1 MLQRQTISLPLAQ
14 GVDTKTDEKQVEAGK
29 LLELENAVFTK
40 TKSIQKRRGNTVIG
54 NGVAGSGS
62 TVISGGIGLAS
73 YKDELLIS
81 DGSRFYSYDQSNNNW
96 VDKSSYTPV
105 RVSEFSVI
113 KDIYS
118 QKAPDGSTHSSG
130 LQLYAWDDSQSTNTI
145 RYSVIDGNTNQSILS
160 SQLLASN
167 ASRPRVLAVENG
179 FVVYWVDATNPAAPV
194 LKLANVLASA
204 PLSAPAV
211 YTLTSSGVS
220 FDALDPSP
228 FYTIYDACLI
238 QGSVQ
243 PFIVVA
249 FNNSNGGMTVR
260 AYNYS
265 SPTTPVA
272 GVTQATNLPSA
283 LALTV
288 FNNNLDPLSGNP
300 CGPVVL
306 YKDAADDV
314 SYAPLNPDLTLAD
327 GVGVLF
333 NSPDAIQLTG
343 CSRSDG
349 PGFVAYASIA
359 GIGGNED
366 VAQCFVTD
374 NYNILPANLTFQV
387 NGLLWG
393 RAFKVNGMPYVPVS
407 YYSPAS
413 PLLSTGSV
421 ARQSAV
427 FLLDEDARIIA
438 RSLVDTATNRDVSS
452 GGSFY
457 GVGIILP
464 DAVQFSPYSYRIT
477 GAQSVLV
484 EGSLSLTQTNV
495 VAIDFTF
502 GDPSQSVYHEELAN
516 NLHLSGGFLQM
527 YDGIDVVEHGFH
539 LYPILSA
546 TPSVSPGLLDDGTYY
561 YTACYEW
568 TDNQGNIH
576 QSAPA
581 DHQKVVITS
590 GPKQVDLVVSNLN
603 YTAKVGSRS
612 AQVVIYR
619 TLKDGKI
626 LYRASSLTS
635 PQENNPSL
643 DTFSYQDNLAD
654 SSLAIKP
661 KLYTQPLD
669 PTEPGE
675 VENFPAPP
683 NNIVQL
689 HRNRLWVVDS
699 TSPLNI
705 YYSKL
710 TGPETPVAFNDGF
723 VKQVDPRGGPITALS
738 TIDDK
743 LLVFKRDHIFFIVG
757 QGPTNTDQNNDLS
770 DSILVTTDCGCIDQ
784 RSITATPLGLMFQ
797 SRKGI
802 YLIDRSLAVQYIGA
816 PVEAYNNEVI
826 TSATL
831 VADTNQVRFTLQS
844 GLTLVYDYFVGQWGT
859 FTNQYGKDCI
869 IWQETPILLR
879 SNGSIWRETPGLY
892 TDAGLP
898 IKLKLAT
905 SWFSFANLQGFQRV
919 RRAQILGARKSPH
932 QLQVSV
938 CTDFNDTIVQQVVVT
953 PSNPTAFGAGLYG
966 AESLYGGEFQLYQW
980 RVDLARQK
988 TQSVKFII
996 EDLPAATAG
1005 EGMSLSSIAFEV
1017 GAKVGLN
1024 KVPASQI
1031 VS

>member
-40 TKSIQKRRGNTVIG
+40 TKSIQKRRGNTAIG
-54 NGVAGSGS
+54 NGIAGSMQS
-62 TVISGGIGLAS
+62 VTNGIGLAS
-73 YKDELLIS
+73 YKEELLLANGT
-81 DGSRFYSYDQSNNNW
+81 DLYSYDQLNDNW
-96 VDKSSYTPV
+96 VSKSQYTPV
-105 RVSEFSVI
+105 VVSQFSVI

-118 QKAPDGSTHSSG
+118 QRVPDGSTHSSG
-130 LQLYAWDDSQSTNTI
+130 LQLYAWEDSQASNTI
-145 RYSVIDGNTNQSILS
+145 RYSVIDGGTNQAILS

-167 ASRPRVLAVENG
+167 ARRPRVLSVASG
-179 FVVYWVDATNPAAPV
+179 FAVYWTDIANPSAPV
-194 LKLANVLASA
+194 LKVALFLAAA
-204 PLSAPAV
+204 PLSAPSV
-211 YTLTSSGVS
+211 YTLTASGVS
-220 FDALDPSP
+220 DNALDPAAGL
-228 FYTIYDACLI
+228 TIYDACI
-238 QGSVQ
+238 VQGSQ
-243 PFIVVA
+243 TPFITVV
-249 FNNSNGGMTVR
+249 FNNSNSGMTVR
-260 AYNYS
+260 VYDYN
-265 SPTTPVA
+265 SPTTQIP
-272 GVTQATNLPSA
+272 GITQFI
-283 LALTV
+283 LTTGAVLSV
-288 FNNNLDPLSGNP
+288 FNNNIDSPFHPDP
-300 CGPVVL
+300 CGPVVV
-306 YKDAADDV
+306 YREDATDDII
-314 SYAPLNPDLTLAD
+314 YAPFAPDLTLMD
-327 GVGVLF
+327 GPNIIF
-333 NSPDAIQLTG
+333 NSSDVTQLTG
-343 CSRSDG
+343 CSNSEG
-349 PGFVAYASIA
+349 AGFVVYASVV
-359 GIGGNED
+359 GLGNED
-366 VAQCFVTD
+366 VAQAVVNDT
-374 NYNILPANLTFQV
+374 YNLVSVNLTYQV
-387 NGLLWG
+387 NGQLWG
-393 RAFKVNGMPYVPVS
+393 RAFKVNGSAYVPVV
-407 YYSPAS
+407 YYYP
-413 PLLSTGSV
+413 PSV
-421 ARQSAV
+421 LAPSGNISLQSAL
-427 FLLDEDARIIA
+427 FLLDQNASIIVRA
-438 RSLVDTATNRDVSS
+438 LDSTAAYRNANVGYST
-452 GGSFY
+452 
-457 GVGIILP
+457 GIILP
-464 DAVQFSPYSYRIT
+464 DAVQHSPHSWRMT
-477 GAQSVLV
+477 GTESVLV
-484 EGSLSLTQTNV
+484 EGSLFQTQTNV
-495 VAIDFTF
+495 VALDFMF
-502 GDPSQSVYHEELAN
+502 QDPTQSVYHEELAN

-539 LYPILSA
+539 LYPIVYSA
-546 TPSVSPGLLDDGTYY
+546 TPSASVGVLADGTYY

-581 DHQKVVITS
+581 DPQKVVVTS
-590 GPKQVDLVVSNLN
+590 GPKQVDLSISNLN
-603 YTAKVGSRS
+603 YTAKIGSRS
-612 AQVVIYR
+612 VQIVIYR
-619 TLKDGKI
+619 TEKDGKI
-626 LYRASSLTS
+626 LHRVSDLTT
-635 PQENNPSL
+635 PQVNDRTVGSFPY
-643 DTFSYQDNLAD
+643 TDNLAD
-654 SSLAIKP
+654 ADLAVRP

-669 PTEPGE
+669 LTANAE

-683 NNIVQL
+683 NSIVQL

-699 TSPLNI
+699 TSPLDI
-705 YYSKL
+705 WYSKFP
-710 TGPETPVAFNDGF
+710 GPETPVAFNDGF

-743 LLVFKRDHIFFIVG
+743 LLVFKRDHIFFVVG

-784 RSITATPLGLMFQ
+784 RSITATPVGLMFQ